1 MMWIPLLTSEI
12 ADLTAS
18 EKFFLLGL
26 MREYGTNEEIFGE
39 VKELG
44 RSFGVTD
51 KVASSALNKLE
62 KNGWMRRKVIPK
74 EMKSIVKGRYSYCI
88 HADIANQLS
97 GPVCAV
103 NSDMVLYV
111 SNASNHI
118 KDKNGRNIRSSLRM
132 FLLTLLAHSTPYGE
146 VNDLSYTRLK
156 SLLGDL
162 TKDKYRSQIRYL
174 REAGIISAYIPGFNS
189 NLMFG
194 KMTGR
199 YLINFFTSR
208 IERI

>member
-1 MMWIPLLTSEI
+1 
-12 ADLTAS
+12 
-18 EKFFLLGL
+18 
-26 MREYGTNEEIFGE
+26 
-39 VKELG
+39 
-44 RSFGVTD
+44 
-51 KVASSALNKLE
+51 
-62 KNGWMRRKVIPK
+62 
-74 EMKSIVKGRYSYCI
+74 
-88 HADIANQLS
+88 
-97 GPVCAV
+97 
-103 NSDMVLYV
+103 
-111 SNASNHI
+111 
-118 KDKNGRNIRSSLRM
+118 M